1 MVPITA
7 NILQPLVDA
16 FESVLKFFHDT
27 VGASW
32 GLSIILL
39 TIVVRA
45 ALLPLAVKQFRSMQA
60 MQRIAPHLKELQKK
74 YKDDKQRLQ
83 QETMKFYQE
92 HKVNPFASCLPLVAQ
107 LPVFLSLFYMLRKD
121 LRHDICPDINPPSV
135 ANPKPCGQ
143 TPESQFWFIHD
154 ITDKATGTVLVV
166 LLVLYVGSQLVSS
179 LLMMTATADQNQKII
194 MLVLP
199 FLFVGFVFGFPAGL
213 IMYWIT
219 TNIWT
224 IGQQQFLRRVVG
236 RNAPPPPPLPS
247 ELASSGKGGGGSAV
261 AVEEPTG
268 VAGFLARLSGG
279 GASAGGSG
287 NGSNGGG
294 SSKSSGSGSGS
305 GSGGSGSEES
315 RVTKAPPPPPRSR
328 KRKRSGRRR

>member
-7 NILQPLVDA
+7 NILQPLVDV
-16 FESVLKFFHDT
+16 FESVLKFFHDSF
-27 VGASW
+27 GASW

-60 MQRIAPHLKELQKK
+60 LQRIAPHLKVLQEK
-74 YKDDKQRLQ
+74 YKGDKQRLQ

-121 LRHDICPDINPPSV
+121 LRHDICPDINPASV

-143 TPESQFWFIHD
+143 TDASQFWFIHD

-166 LLVLYVGSQLVSS
+166 LLVLYVGTQLVSS
-179 LLMMTATADQNQKII
+179 LLMMTATADKNQKLI

-236 RNAPPPPPLPS
+236 HGTHATTLP
-247 ELASSGKGGGGSAV
+247 ELPADAAGAGAAAATGGGL
-261 AVEEPTG
+261 
-268 VAGFLARLSGG
+268 LARLSGQPA
-279 GASAGGSG
+279 GASASPAAD
-287 NGSNGGG
+287 
-294 SSKSSGSGSGS
+294 K
-305 GSGGSGSEES
+305 EET
-315 RVTKAPPPPPRSR
+315 RVSKAPPPPPRNR
-328 KRKRSGRRR
+328 KKKRSGRRR

>member
-7 NILQPLVDA
+7 NILQPLVDV
-16 FESVLKFFHDT
+16 FETVLKFFHDSI
-27 VGASW
+27 GASW

-60 MQRIAPHLKELQKK
+60 LQRIAPHLKVLQTK

-121 LRHDICPDINPPSV
+121 LRHDICPAINPAGV
-135 ANPKPCGQ
+135 ADPKPCGQ
-143 TPESQFWFIHD
+143 TDASQFWFIHD
-154 ITDKATGTVLVV
+154 ITDKATGSVLVV
-166 LLVLYVGSQLVSS
+166 LLVLYVGTQLVSS
-179 LLMMTATADQNQKII
+179 LLMMTATADKNQRLI

-224 IGQQQFLRRVVG
+224 IGQQQFLRRVIG
-236 RNAPPPPPLPS
+236 SRQPEAPPLP
-247 ELASSGKGGGGSAV
+247 EGAPAAVAARGGGGGS
-261 AVEEPTG
+261 
-268 VAGFLARLSGG
+268 GG
-279 GASAGGSG
+279 GGGGLFSRLANATQQQSSPS
-287 NGSNGGG
+287 NGS
-294 SSKSSGSGSGS
+294 SSAPAEK
-305 GSGGSGSEES
+305 EA
-315 RVTKAPPPPPRSR
+315 RVTK
-328 KRKRSGRRR
+328 

>member
-7 NILQPLVDA
+7 NILQPLVDV
-16 FESVLKFFHDT
+16 FETVLKFFHDT

-39 TIVVRA
+39 TIAVRA
-45 ALLPLAVKQFRSMQA
+45 LLLPLAVKQFRSMQA
-60 MQRIAPHLKELQKK
+60 LQRIAPHLKVLQEK

-121 LRHDICPDINPPSV
+121 LRYDICPDINTAAV
-135 ANPKPCGQ
+135 TTPKPCGS
-143 TPESQFWFIHD
+143 TDASQFWFIHD
-154 ITDKATGTVLVV
+154 ITDKATGSVLVV
-166 LLVLYVGSQLVSS
+166 LLVLYVGSQLISS
-179 LLMMTATADQNQKII
+179 LLMMTATADKNQKII

-219 TNIWT
+219 TNVWT
-224 IGQQQFLRRVVG
+224 IGQQQFLRRVIG
-236 RNAPPPPPLPS
+236 SKAPEAPPLPGTPEAAAASAAAVPS
-247 ELASSGKGGGGSAV
+247 EGGGGL
-261 AVEEPTG
+261 
-268 VAGFLARLSGG
+268 FARFAQAASG
-279 GASAGGSG
+279 GASASG
-287 NGSNGGG
+287 NGAAA
-294 SSKSSGSGSGS
+294 KA
-305 GSGGSGSEES
+305 EES
-315 RVTKAPPPPPRSR
+315 RVTKAPPPPPKQR

>member
-7 NILQPLVDA
+7 NILQPLVDV
-16 FESVLKFFHDT
+16 FESVLTFFHDT

-45 ALLPLAVKQFRSMQA
+45 ALLPLAVKQFRSMQSL
-60 MQRIAPHLKELQKK
+60 QRIAPHLKVLQEK

-121 LRHDICPDINPPSV
+121 LRLDICPDVNP
-135 ANPKPCGQ
+135 AGTQNPVPCGS

-154 ITDKATGTVLVV
+154 ITDKATGSVLIV
-166 LLVLYVGSQLVSS
+166 LLILYVGSQLVSS

-199 FLFVGFVFGFPAGL
+199 FFFVGFIFRFPAGL
-213 IMYWIT
+213 ILYWIT

-224 IGQQQFLRRVVG
+224 IGQQQFLRRVIG
-236 RNAPPPPPLPS
+236 SRQPEPPPLP
-247 ELASSGKGGGGSAV
+247 EVGPTPKGAAAASGGGGGGS
-261 AVEEPTG
+261 G
-268 VAGFLARLSGG
+268 GGGLFARLAGAVQQT
-279 GASAGGSG
+279 GAS
-287 NGSNGGG
+287 NGS
-294 SSKSSGSGSGS
+294 SDAAAPK
-305 GSGGSGSEES
+305 ES

-328 KRKRSGRRR
+328 

>member
-7 NILQPLVDA
+7 NILQPLVDV
-16 FESVLKFFHDT
+16 FESVLKFFHDS

-45 ALLPLAVKQFRSMQA
+45 LLLPLAVKQFRSMQA
-60 MQRIAPHLKELQKK
+60 LQRIAPHLKVLQEK

-121 LRHDICPDINPPSV
+121 LRHDICPDINPETVS
-135 ANPKPCGQ
+135 NPKPCGHSS
-143 TPESQFWFIHD
+143 ESAFWFIHD
-154 ITDKATGTVLVV
+154 ITDKATGSTLVI

-179 LLMMTATADQNQKII
+179 LLMMTATADKNQKTI

-199 FLFVGFVFGFPAGL
+199 FFFVAFVFNFPAGL

-224 IGQQQFLRRVVG
+224 IGQQQFLRRVIG
-236 RNAPPPPPLPS
+236 SRQPEAPPLP
-247 ELASSGKGGGGSAV
+247 EAAAAVAPKGGGG
-261 AVEEPTG
+261 G
-268 VAGFLARLSGG
+268 SGG
-279 GASAGGSG
+279 GGGG
-287 NGSNGGG
+287 GGGFLDRLTNAAQGGGGRDGGSNGAAAADE
-294 SSKSSGSGSGS
+294 K
-305 GSGGSGSEES
+305 ES
-315 RVTKAPPPPPRSR
+315 RVTKAPPPPPRQR

>member
-1 MVPITA
+1 MRSI
-7 NILQPLVDA
+7 IQPLISV
-16 FESVLKFFHDT
+16 FETVLKFFHDSF
-27 VGASW
+27 GASW

-39 TIVVRA
+39 TIAVRA

-60 MQRIAPHLKELQKK
+60 LQRIAPHLKVLQAK

-121 LRHDICPDINPPSV
+121 LRHDICPDINPANV

-143 TPESQFWFIHD
+143 TDASQFWFIHD
-154 ITDKATGTVLVV
+154 ITDKATGSVLVV
-166 LLVLYVGSQLVSS
+166 LLVLYVGTQLVSS
-179 LLMMTATADQNQKII
+179 LLMMTATADKNQKMI

-224 IGQQQFLRRVVG
+224 IGQQQVLRRVIG
-236 RNAPPPPPLPS
+236 QGTPATTLPELPTPAPG
-247 ELASSGKGGGGSAV
+247 SSPGGGL
-261 AVEEPTG
+261 
-268 VAGFLARLSGG
+268 LARLSGQ
-279 GASAGGSG
+279 AGGG
-287 NGSNGGG
+287 TATAV
-294 SSKSSGSGSGS
+294 K
-305 GSGGSGSEES
+305 EET
-315 RVTKAPPPPPRSR
+315 RVSKAPPPPPRT
-328 KRKRSGRRR
+328 KKKRSGRKR

>member
-7 NILQPLVDA
+7 NILQPLVDV
-16 FESVLKFFHDT
+16 FESVLTFFHDSI
-27 VGASW
+27 GASW

-45 ALLPLAVKQFRSMQA
+45 ALLPLAVKQFRSMQSL
-60 MQRIAPHLKELQKK
+60 QRIAPHLKILQEK

-121 LRHDICPDINPPSV
+121 LRLDICPDVNPPGTS
-135 ANPKPCGQ
+135 NPVPCGS

-154 ITDKATGTVLVV
+154 ITDKATGSVLIV
-166 LLVLYVGSQLVSS
+166 LLILYVGSQLVSS

-199 FLFVGFVFGFPAGL
+199 FLFVGFIFRFPAGL
-213 IMYWIT
+213 ILYWIT

-224 IGQQQFLRRVVG
+224 IGQQQFLRRVIG
-236 RNAPPPPPLPS
+236 SRQPEAPPLP
-247 ELASSGKGGGGSAV
+247 EVGPAPKGAAAASGGGG
-261 AVEEPTG
+261 G
-268 VAGFLARLSGG
+268 GGGLLARLSGVTHQASTDG
-279 GASAGGSG
+279 TSAG
-287 NGSNGGG
+287 NGAASD
-294 SSKSSGSGSGS
+294 K
-305 GSGGSGSEES
+305 ES

>member
-7 NILQPLVDA
+7 NILQPLVDV
-16 FESVLKFFHDT
+16 FESVLKFFHDSF
-27 VGASW
+27 GASW

-60 MQRIAPHLKELQKK
+60 LQRIAPHLKVLQEK

-121 LRHDICPDINPPSV
+121 LRHDICPDINPAGV
-135 ANPKPCGQ
+135 ANPKPCGE
-143 TPESQFWFIHD
+143 TAASQFWFIHD
-154 ITDKATGTVLVV
+154 ITDKATGSVLIV

-199 FLFVGFVFGFPAGL
+199 FLFVGFIFRFPAGL
-213 IMYWIT
+213 ILYWIT
-219 TNIWT
+219 TNVWT

-236 RNAPPPPPLPS
+236 SRQPEPPPLP
-247 ELASSGKGGGGSAV
+247 EVGPASKSKASAGADGEPAAQSGGG
-261 AVEEPTG
+261 
-268 VAGFLARLSGG
+268 GFLARLAG
-279 GASAGGSG
+279 GAQSGGSG
-287 NGSNGGG
+287 NGSG
-294 SSKSSGSGSGS
+294 SSSA
-305 GSGGSGSEES
+305 SEKEA
-315 RVTKAPPPPPRSR
+315 RVTKAPPPPPRQR

>member
-7 NILQPLVDA
+7 NILQPLVDV
-16 FESVLKFFHDT
+16 FESVLKFFHDSF
-27 VGASW
+27 GASW

-60 MQRIAPHLKELQKK
+60 LQRIAPHLKVLQEK
-74 YKDDKQRLQ
+74 YKEDKQRLQ

-121 LRHDICPDINPPSV
+121 LRHDICPDINPANV

-143 TPESQFWFIHD
+143 TDASQFWFIHD
-154 ITDKATGTVLVV
+154 ITDKATGTVLIV

-199 FLFVGFVFGFPAGL
+199 FLFVGFVFRFPAGL

-219 TNIWT
+219 TNVWT
-224 IGQQQFLRRVVG
+224 IGQQQFLRRVIG
-236 RNAPPPPPLPS
+236 SKAPPPPPLPGTP
-247 ELASSGKGGGGSAV
+247 EAKAASAASAAASAEGGGGS
-261 AVEEPTG
+261 
-268 VAGFLARLSGG
+268 SGG
-279 GASAGGSG
+279 GGLFGRLAGAASGGG
-287 NGSNGGG
+287 GARNGS
-294 SSKSSGSGSGS
+294 SA
-305 GSGGSGSEES
+305 SGGDGGTAKEDS

-328 KRKRSGRRR
+328 KKKRSGRRR

>member
-7 NILQPLVDA
+7 NILQPLVDV
-16 FESVLKFFHDT
+16 FETVLKFFHDDI
-27 VGASW
+27 GASW

-39 TIVVRA
+39 TILVRA

-60 MQRIAPHLKELQKK
+60 LQRIAPHLKVLQEK

-121 LRHDICPDINPPSV
+121 LRQDICPAINPAHV

-143 TPESQFWFIHD
+143 TDASQFFFIHD
-154 ITDKATGTVLVV
+154 ITDKATGTILIA
-166 LLVLYVGSQLVSS
+166 LLVLYVGTQLVSS
-179 LLMMTATADQNQKII
+179 LLMMTATADQNQKMI

-199 FLFVGFVFGFPAGL
+199 FLFVGFVFRFPAGL

-224 IGQQQFLRRVVG
+224 IGQQQFLRRVIG
-236 RNAPPPPPLPS
+236 QGTSGS
-247 ELASSGKGGGGSAV
+247 ELPELPTPTPGASGGGL
-261 AVEEPTG
+261 
-268 VAGFLARLSGG
+268 FARLAGAASGG
-279 GASAGGSG
+279 GAGAATVV
-287 NGSNGGG
+287 
-294 SSKSSGSGSGS
+294 K
-305 GSGGSGSEES
+305 EET
-315 RVTKAPPPPPRSR
+315 RVSKAPPPPPRT
-328 KRKRSGRRR
+328 KKKRSGRKR

>member
-7 NILQPLVDA
+7 NILQPLVDV
-16 FESVLKFFHDT
+16 FESVLKFFHDS

-45 ALLPLAVKQFRSMQA
+45 LLLPLAVKQFRSMQA
-60 MQRIAPHLKELQKK
+60 LQRIAPHLKVLQEK

-121 LRHDICPDINPPSV
+121 LRHDICPDINPASV
-135 ANPKPCGQ
+135 SNPKPCGHS
-143 TPESQFWFIHD
+143 PESQFWFIHD
-154 ITDKATGTVLVV
+154 ITDKATGSVLVI

-179 LLMMTATADQNQKII
+179 LLMMTATADKNQKMI
-194 MLVLP
+194 MLLLP
-199 FLFVGFVFGFPAGL
+199 FFFVAFVFNFPAGL

-224 IGQQQFLRRVVG
+224 IGQQQFLRRVIG
-236 RNAPPPPPLPS
+236 RNAPEPPPLP
-247 ELASSGKGGGGSAV
+247 EAVGGGGGGGA
-261 AVEEPTG
+261 ATATAG
-268 VAGFLARLSGG
+268 AGGGFLARLSGAAQAG
-279 GASAGGSG
+279 GAGGNGSSSG
-287 NGSNGGG
+287 NGT
-294 SSKSSGSGSGS
+294 K
-305 GSGGSGSEES
+305 EEA

-328 KRKRSGRRR
+328 KKKRSGRRR

>member
-1 MVPITA
+1 MVSITA
-7 NILQPLVDA
+7 NILQPLVDV
-16 FESVLKFFHDT
+16 FESVLRFFHDSI
-27 VGASW
+27 GASW

-45 ALLPLAVKQFRSMQA
+45 ALLPLAVKQFRSMQSL
-60 MQRIAPHLKELQKK
+60 QRIAPQLKQLQEK
-74 YKDDKQRLQ
+74 YKDDKPRLQ
-83 QETMKFYQE
+83 QETMKFYSE
-92 HKVNPFASCLPLVAQ
+92 NKVNPFASCLPLLAQ

-121 LRHDICPDINPPSV
+121 LRVDICPDLNASHVSNPL
-135 ANPKPCGQ
+135 PCGP
-143 TPESQFWFIHD
+143 TGESKFWFIPD

-179 LLMMTATADQNQKII
+179 LLMMTATADKNQRII

-199 FLFVGFVFGFPAGL
+199 FAFVGFIYSFPAGL

-236 RNAPPPPPLPS
+236 RHQEPPLALAGAPS
-247 ELASSGKGGGGSAV
+247 GGGG
-261 AVEEPTG
+261 
-268 VAGFLARLSGG
+268 GG
-279 GASAGGSG
+279 GGDGGGGGPSGLFGRIASSVAAQSD
-287 NGSNGGG
+287 NGGKEKAG
-294 SSKSSGSGSGS
+294 KQP
-305 GSGGSGSEES
+305 EEA
-315 RVTKAPPPPPRSR
+315 RVTKAPPPPPRQR

>member
-7 NILQPLVDA
+7 NILQPLVDV
-16 FESVLKFFHDT
+16 FESVLKFFHDAF
-27 VGASW
+27 GASW

-60 MQRIAPHLKELQKK
+60 MQRIAPHLRVLQQK
-74 YKDDKQRLQ
+74 YRDDKQRLQ
-83 QETMKFYQE
+83 QETMRFYQE

-121 LRHDICPDINPPSV
+121 LRHDICPDINPAGV
-135 ANPKPCGQ
+135 ADPKPCGQ
-143 TPESQFWFIHD
+143 TPASEFWFIHD
-154 ITDKATGTVLVV
+154 ITDKATGTVLIV
-166 LLVLYVGSQLVSS
+166 LLVLYVGTQLVSS

-194 MLVLP
+194 MLALP
-199 FLFVGFVFGFPAGL
+199 FLFVGFVFRFPAGL

-236 RNAPPPPPLPS
+236 TRMAANAPPLPELPPSKPGKAGA
-247 ELASSGKGGGGSAV
+247 ASAGASGGS
-261 AVEEPTG
+261 G
-268 VAGFLARLSGG
+268 GGFLARLQQSAQQAQDKKAADGASNGAKADAGG
-279 GASAGGSG
+279 GDKEA
-287 NGSNGGG
+287 
-294 SSKSSGSGSGS
+294 
-305 GSGGSGSEES
+305 
-315 RVTKAPPPPPRSR
+315 RVTKAPPPPPRG
-328 KRKRSGRRR
+328 KKKKRSGRRR

>member
-7 NILQPLVDA
+7 NILQPLIEV
-16 FESVLKFFHDT
+16 FESILKFFHDT

-39 TIVVRA
+39 TFAVRA

-60 MQRIAPHLKELQKK
+60 LQRIAPHLKELQNK

-107 LPVFLSLFYMLRKD
+107 LPVFLSLFYMLRHD
-121 LRHDICPDINPPSV
+121 LRLDICPSINPPGTT
-135 ANPKPCGQ
+135 NPQPCGS
-143 TPESQFWFIHD
+143 TDASQFWFIHD
-154 ITDKATGTVLVV
+154 ITDKATGSVLAA
-166 LLVLYVGSQLVSS
+166 LLVMYVGSQLISS
-179 LLMMTATADQNQKII
+179 LLMMTATADKNQKII

-199 FLFVGFVFGFPAGL
+199 FLFVPFVFGFPAGL

-219 TNIWT
+219 TNVWT
-224 IGQQQFLRRVVG
+224 IGQQQFLRRVIG
-236 RNAPPPPPLPS
+236 RNAPEAPPLPS
-247 ELASSGKGGGGSAV
+247 EGGGGA
-261 AVEEPTG
+261 ATATA
-268 VAGFLARLSGG
+268 AGGGGGLFARLA
-279 GASAGGSG
+279 GAAANS
-287 NGSNGGG
+287 SNGGNG
-294 SSKSSGSGSGS
+294 AAATK
-305 GSGGSGSEES
+305 EEA

-328 KRKRSGRRR
+328 KKKRSGRRR

>member
-7 NILQPLVDA
+7 NILQPLVDV
-16 FESVLKFFHDT
+16 FEEVLKFFHDQ

-45 ALLPLAVKQFRSMQA
+45 LLLPLAVKQFRSMQA
-60 MQRIAPHLKELQKK
+60 LQRIAPHLKVLQEK

-121 LRHDICPDINPPSV
+121 LRHDICPDINPANVP
-135 ANPKPCGQ
+135 NPKPCGQ
-143 TPESQFWFIHD
+143 TPDSQFWFIHD

-179 LLMMTATADQNQKII
+179 LLMMTATADKNQKII

-219 TNIWT
+219 TNVWT
-224 IGQQQFLRRVVG
+224 IGQQQFLRRVIG
-236 RNAPPPPPLPS
+236 SKTPEAPPLPGTP
-247 ELASSGKGGGGSAV
+247 EAKA
-261 AVEEPTG
+261 
-268 VAGFLARLSGG
+268 
-279 GASAGGSG
+279 ASAAAAAAGD
-287 NGSNGGG
+287 GGG
-294 SSKSSGSGSGS
+294 SSGGGLFARLAGATQGAGSTSNGSSGEA
-305 GSGGSGSEES
+305 GGKDES

-328 KRKRSGRRR
+328 KKKRSGRRR